1 VHWHR
6 VSLQSFIIKTYKTHF
21 FHGRKNIYVLD
32 HAFVSSFVWDSTHKT
47 VKAENA
53 RLTTENGELKAE
65 LRLEKDAML
74 ELMSR
79 QTIMEE
85 EFISAQRSALQKGRI
100 SRDEKELESPE
111 LEEELMWIYRNLA
124 KELENKINVRK
135 TRAKQRQQS
144 KDSM

>member
-1 VHWHR
+1 
-6 VSLQSFIIKTYKTHF
+6 
-21 FHGRKNIYVLD
+21 
-32 HAFVSSFVWDSTHKT
+32 VSSFVWDSTHKT